1 MAAAGSRIGVIFWS
15 RSSPEGAQPD
25 HSRNRKRSGRRPQ
38 RPVCGAWMCY
48 HSGLRRRSGVLT
60 EAAQPTGGS
69 CAVSPDSRDR
79 GVGVAAT
86 TDSAGYARLDAL
98 WRRGREFLGCEYAI
112 LCGAMSWVSEH
123 DLVAAISE
131 AGGFGVLAAA
141 AMPPE
146 QLEAEIGAT
155 RDLTAKP
162 FGVNLVTLHPL
173 FDQLVDLC
181 IRLGVGTVVLAGGGL
196 PAGTTIKRLKD
207 AGVRVV
213 CFAPALPVA
222 RRLVRSGADAL
233 IIEGREAGGH
243 VGPSTTAV
251 LMQEILP
258 HVRDVPVFVAGGIG
272 RGEGIVA
279 CLELGA
285 AGCQL
290 GTKFACAKESRAHPR
305 FKKALIDAA
314 ARDTSVSPQLDPRL
328 KVVPVR
334 ALSNRAMA
342 EFVGVQQ
349 ELLSQLET
357 GQITA
362 AEAQESV
369 EYYWAGRLR
378 RAVVGGDI
386 ESGSVMC
393 GQSVGLVT
401 GEQSV
406 AEIIGELVDQAVA
419 AIDGRRAEMG
429 A

>member
-1 MAAAGSRIGVIFWS
+1 MTAAV
-15 RSSPEGAQPD
+15 E
-25 HSRNRKRSGRRPQ
+25 
-38 RPVCGAWMCY
+38 
-48 HSGLRRRSGVLT
+48 
-60 EAAQPTGGS
+60 
-69 CAVSPDSRDR
+69 
-79 GVGVAAT
+79 
-86 TDSAGYARLDAL
+86 SAGYARLDAL

-146 QLEAEIGAT
+146 QLEAEIAAT
-155 RDLTAKP
+155 RNLTAKP

-173 FDQLVDLC
+173 FDSLVDVC
-181 IRLGVGTVVLAGGGL
+181 TRLEVGTVVLAGGL

-258 HVRDVPVFVAGGIG
+258 HIRDVPVFVAGGIG

-285 AGCQL
+285 SGCQL
-290 GTKFACAKESRAHPR
+290 GTKFACARESRAHPR

-314 ARDTSVSPQLDPRL
+314 ARDTSVSPQLDSRL

-334 ALSNRAMA
+334 ALSNRAMT

-349 ELLSQLET
+349 ELLSQFEA
-357 GQITA
+357 GKITA
-362 AEAQESV
+362 ADAQESI

-386 ESGSVMC
+386 ENGSVMC
-393 GQSVGLVT
+393 GQSVGLVSD
-401 GEQSV
+401 EQTV
-406 AEIIGELVDQAVA
+406 AEIIEELVEQAVTT
-419 AIDGRRAEMG
+419 IDGRRAEIG
-429 A
+429 T